1 MTKKSRERVI
11 DQIQAPKELRVDC
24 VTHLL
29 IESAHSWWESIRE
42 RRSGDV
48 LRWKDFREEFE
59 ERYYS

>member
-1 MTKKSRERVI
+1 MERVI
-11 DQIQAPKELRVDC
+11 DQIQVPKELRVDC

-29 IESAHSWWESIRE
+29 IESAHSWWESIRK

-59 ERYYS
+59 ER